1 MNKNIKIAV
10 LGGGGRTGKFLVSQ
24 LLNQGYSLKLLLRN
38 PEDFTI
44 ENPLIQIVKGD
55 AVDAGIINLLVNDCQ
70 VIISTVGQRKDE
82 PLVASK
88 ATSNILNAMAVFG
101 IKRYILLAGLNV
113 DTPFDKKSVKTT
125 MGTEWMKANFPI
137 THSDRQKS
145 YSILAASELDW
156 TLIRVPL
163 IEFSDL
169 KYEIGVSLEDCI
181 GDKISAV
188 DIAYFLVNQI
198 IDVQYYRKAPFIY
211 HI

>member
-1 MNKNIKIAV
+1 M
-10 LGGGGRTGKFLVSQ
+10 
-24 LLNQGYSLKLLLRN
+24 
-38 PEDFTI
+38 
-44 ENPLIQIVKGD
+44 
-55 AVDAGIINLLVNDCQ
+55 VNDCQ

-137 THSDRQKS
+137 THSNRQKS

-169 KYEIGVSLEDCI
+169 KYEIGISLEDCIEDCI

-188 DIAYFLVNQI
+188 DIADFLVNQI